1 MSYFKCVDRRD
12 QSVSYFEL
20 TKSLLSIGSKEGNDI
35 LLSSRDVLPTHAN
48 LLKRNDGY
56 QINLLDRSKKVYLN
70 QSVIKRGLIQIGDR
84 LDIASFQLTLVDGS
98 PPKEDQRKELESL
111 ERLVLFS
118 AKLMEEKEPNR
129 LFSLLL

>member
-1 MSYFKCVDRRD
+1 MNDVTQQVHFIWVMRKRMSYFKCVDRRD

-35 LLSSRDVLPTHAN
+35 LLSSREVLPTHAN

-70 QSVIKRGLIQIGDR
+70 QSIIKRGLIQIGDR

-98 PPKEDQRKELESL
+98 PPKEDQRKEL
-111 ERLVLFS
+111 
-118 AKLMEEKEPNR
+118 
-129 LFSLLL
+129 